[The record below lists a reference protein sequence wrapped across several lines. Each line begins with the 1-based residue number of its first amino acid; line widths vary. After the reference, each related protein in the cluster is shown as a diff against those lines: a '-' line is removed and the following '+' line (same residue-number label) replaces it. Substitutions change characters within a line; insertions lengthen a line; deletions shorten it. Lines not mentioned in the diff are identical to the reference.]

1 MGKVMKKLLSAAAI
15 SLLATTAFAMPVTYN
30 VSATGFSDEFLPAN
44 EPTGMLTGSFVGDDT
59 SGDGFLQEAEITSFS
74 FMTSG
79 FVGTGR
85 NFTLDDT
92 NAVVDL
98 IDNSGGTNEIS
109 PGVSLGLL
117 DISSNDFNTILQID
131 LQVPFPGFATT
142 FSTANDPEFAF
153 LRSENFT
160 INGVNPNDDD
170 MGVVPL
176 PAALPLFLGGLAIFG
191 LFARRRAA

>member
-1 MGKVMKKLLSAAAI
+1 MDNEFTTAGFRFGH
-15 SLLATTAFAMPVTYN
+15 SLLT
-30 VSATGFSDEFLPAN
+30 SELPLVN
-44 EPTGMLTGSFVGDDT
+44 RQGNIV
-59 SGDGFLQEAEITSFS
+59 
-74 FMTSG
+74 
-79 FVGTGR
+79 R

-92 NAVVDL
+92 TAFVDV